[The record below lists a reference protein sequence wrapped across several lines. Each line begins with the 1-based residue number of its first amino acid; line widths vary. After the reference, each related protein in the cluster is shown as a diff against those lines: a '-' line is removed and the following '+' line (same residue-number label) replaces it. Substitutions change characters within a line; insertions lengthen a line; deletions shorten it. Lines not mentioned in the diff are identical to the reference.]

1 MTPAAPTPGTPATNP
16 VPLSATPAPA
26 DREHPHRHLSGRPR
40 PEASPDFGDRLDE
53 HRLDK
58 HNLDEQDL
66 FLQVQGGDRDAFRT
80 IYRRHQASV
89 YWAAFSVLR
98 ASADAEEIVTDTFMT
113 MWSKRV
119 SIVIVGESTLP
130 WLATTARFLALNRG
144 RSESRRRTNAEQARG
159 QSAGTSAPVYA
170 GNGEFVSPTLT
181 PEEALV
187 TRESLARIEAVIE
200 TLPVVDREIFWL
212 CLVEDLSYQD
222 AARQLGITHG
232 SVRNRLT
239 RLRARLRDEV
249 QLLKR
254 GH

>member
-1 MTPAAPTPGTPATNP
+1 MNSAAPMPGSPATNP
-16 VPLSATPAPA
+16 TPLSAAPAPA
-26 DREHPHRHLSGRPR
+26 DRDHPHRYPSGRQR
-40 PEASPDFGDRLDE
+40 PATSTVLSD
-53 HRLDK
+53 H
-58 HNLDEQDL
+58 LDEQDL
-66 FLQVQGGDRDAFRT
+66 FSRVQGGDRDAFRT
-80 IYRRHQASV
+80 IYRRHQSSV

-98 ASADAEEIVTDTFMT
+98 TSADAEEIVTDTFMT
-113 MWSKRV
+113 MWSKRT
-119 SIVIVGESTLP
+119 SITIVGESTLP

-144 RSESRRRTNAEQARG
+144 RSEARRRNHVEQSRG
-159 QSAGTSAPVYA
+159 ESAGTAAPAYA
-170 GNGEFVSPTLT
+170 GDGEFVSPTLT
-181 PEEALV
+181 PEEELI

-222 AARQLGITHG
+222 AASQLGITHG

-254 GH
+254 GY